1 MQNQKSILG
10 VAILLSVIFIM
21 MSLANFGCVPP
32 EPKVDPVRQKAIE
45 DSIREV
51 TQKKYLFELDKNWST
66 GYEYHKSGMFRQ
78 AINPFWRVASIDTIQ
93 RYKLVWSKLVD
104 AYFKLGVVDSA
115 EIACSQGLKQYPD
128 NTYLLR
134 NMAHIQA
141 GRDQSEEAIQ
151 TYEKIVALEPEA
163 LDDWK
168 KLGSLRLKMN
178 EIDAAINAYEKAS
191 ELKADDQESNEILTR
206 LYAQTGNDDAALERL
221 EKLRLQD
228 PTNTKHMFGLGRQY
242 FQRELWSKAEPE
254 FREYLK
260 SNPDDT
266 YAAELLGSSLQ
277 NQNKYDEAIKVFE
290 DILKRKPDNKKSYC
304 EIGTCLKSL
313 KKFRQAR
320 ESVRQALKL
329 DNGYGYAYL
338 VLGEIYEAAA
348 ENCMNE
354 GRRTAATFDDK
365 LVYQLA
371 YDQYVK
377 ASEDPTSRAFA
388 ARRMEYVKQLTPTK
402 EDLFMNKGKT
412 KARDACYAWI
422 Y

>member
-1 MQNQKSILG
+1 MQNQKSIFW
-10 VAILLSVIFIM
+10 VAILLSITLIVIL
-21 MSLANFGCVPP
+21 LANFGCVPP
-32 EPKVDPVRQKAIE
+32 EPKIDPVRQKAIQ
-45 DSIREV
+45 DSIREAS
-51 TQKKYLFELDKNWST
+51 QKKYLFELDKTWST

-78 AINPFWRVASIDTIQ
+78 AIKPFWRVAELDTIQ

-115 EIACSQGLKQYPD
+115 ELACAKGLEQYPD

-141 GRDQSEEAIQ
+141 GRDLNEEAIAN
-151 TYEKIVALEPEA
+151 YEKIVKLEPDA

-168 KLGSLRLKMN
+168 KLGSLRLKEN
-178 EIDAAINAYEKAS
+178 LVDEAIRAYEKAS
-191 ELKADDQESNEILTR
+191 ELKSDDQESNEILTK

-221 EKLRLQD
+221 EKLRKQD
-228 PTNTKHMFGLGRQY
+228 PTNTKHMFNLGRQY
-242 FQRELWSKAEPE
+242 FQREMWSNAEPE

-266 YAAELLGSSLQ
+266 YAAELLGASLQ
-277 NQNKYDEAIKVFE
+277 NQNKFEDAIKVYE
-290 DILKRKPDNKKSYC
+290 DVLKRKPDNKKSYC
-304 EIGTCLKSL
+304 EIASCLKSL
-313 KKFRQAR
+313 KRYRQAR
-320 ESVRQALKL
+320 ENVRQALKI
-329 DNGYGYAYL
+329 DANYGYAFL

-348 ENCMNE
+348 ENCMSDNN
-354 GRRTAATFDDK
+354 RTAPSFDDK

-371 YDQYVK
+371 YDQFNK
-377 ASEDPTSRAFA
+377 AAEDPASRSFA
-388 ARRMEYVKQLTPTK
+388 MRRIEYVKQMTPTK

-412 KARDACYAWI
+412 KARGTCYAWI